1 MTNLNPLLIK
11 KNIDMYSLKCD
22 YYDKEFETIDELL
35 QDILNSGMDSSYEIT
50 KDGLGIGESAFQL
63 LIP

>member
-1 MTNLNPLLIK
+1 
-11 KNIDMYSLKCD
+11 MYSLKCD

-50 KDGLGIGESAFQL
+50 KDGLVIGESAFQL

>member
-1 MTNLNPLLIK
+1 
-11 KNIDMYSLKCD
+11 MYSLKCD
-22 YYDKEFETIDELL
+22 YYDKEFETIEELL